1 MRARV
6 DVVVGV
12 QGKLTR
18 GDLFAD
24 WLKDKINLQEVR
36 PTRTSTRI
44 NDPLDEVIYD
54 YEMKVRDYECDVYGS
69 ATNAY
74 VQRYLEV
81 TRLEFMEEMGETFRK
96 WHENG
101 VDMMVTK
108 VDLKFIKPMMSS
120 EKFHSL
126 MNIRQDGPRVIFEQ
140 EIRRKTDMRLCV
152 RAAVEIVSIV
162 NGQLDTEGKS
172 FDYFMNVQVPEWKK
186 GKHF

>member
-1 MRARV
+1 
-6 DVVVGV
+6 
-12 QGKLTR
+12 
-18 GDLFAD
+18 
-24 WLKDKINLQEVR
+24 
-36 PTRTSTRI
+36 
-44 NDPLDEVIYD
+44 
-54 YEMKVRDYECDVYGS
+54 MKVRDYECDVYGS

-81 TRLEFMEEMGETFRK
+81 TRLEFMEEIGETFRK

-101 VDMMVTK
+101 IDMMVTK

-140 EIRRKTDMRLCV
+140 EIRSKLDMHLCV

-162 NGQLDTEGKS
+162 NGQLDAEGKS
-172 FDYFMNVQVPEWKK
+172 FEYFMNVQVPEWKK
-186 GKHF
+186 GKSFS